1 MRQCPSCP
9 APYMFSFVQTPM
21 WDRTLVN
28 CFDPTNGCH
37 RYASLCLLL
46 YRHPLRGSPN
56 EDVGRSCMCCINP
69 RPLLPIGPDYVANSI
84 GMLPPDERSGAR

>member
-1 MRQCPSCP
+1 
-9 APYMFSFVQTPM
+9 M